1 MLNRLVSAVAGA
13 VLLAG
18 ASGAALAASPGS
30 PINMTRIGNAIHGY
44 DPVAYHELGEA
55 IVGDPDISYEW
66 RHATWLFAKQAH
78 RDLFAADPD
87 KYMPA
92 YGGYCAFAVT
102 FGLKL
107 DVDPHAW
114 SIVGDRLFLN
124 ESMVMRRAWHQDT
137 EHYVENGDLSW
148 EEIKYK

>member
-13 VLLAG
+13 VILA
-18 ASGAALAASPGS
+18 GAALAASPGS
-30 PINMTRIGNAIHGY
+30 PVNMTRMGNAIHGY
-44 DPVAYHELGEA
+44 DSVAYHAMGKA
-55 IVGDPDISYEW
+55 VVGDPDIAYEW
-66 RHATWLFAKQAH
+66 RHSTWLFASAAH

-92 YGGYCAFAVT
+92 YGGYCAYAVT
-102 FGLKL
+102 FGLKI

-114 SIVGDRLFLN
+114 SIVGGRLFLN
-124 ESMVMRRAWHQDT
+124 ESMVVRRAWQQDT
-137 EHYVENGDLSW
+137 GHYITNGDLSW